1 MVLDY
6 REKKPVSKNR
16 PRKQP
21 AGIFFFS
28 IFVAVI
34 IAYTLGLVTGW
45 MVFRPSK
52 RNVADNPNMATELTG
67 KDAGTQPNAKTPAAV
82 NNEPVKE
89 PTLTFY
95 ETLPKGSR
103 ELIGSGLNLPKSPEA
118 PVSAPR
124 PPQKQAAV
132 PKEAVSA
139 DSAQKTKETAK
150 SQEKANET
158 PKVKEQSSP
167 KETAIPKETATPK
180 EAPAKE
186 DAGKGK
192 FVVQVASYQVK
203 EEAEELRAKL
213 KASGIPAYIVES
225 RIAGKGTFFRVRAG
239 KHLEQKAAQ
248 ELAEK
253 TGKGAILIPE

>member
-6 REKKPVSKNR
+6 RERKPVSKNR

-52 RNVADNPNMATELTG
+52 KNVADNPNIATELTG
-67 KDAGTQPNAKTPAAV
+67 KDGGAQPNAKAPAAV

-124 PPQKQAAV
+124 PPQKQATV
-132 PKEAVSA
+132 PKEPVSA
-139 DSAQKTKETAK
+139 ESAQKVKETAK
-150 SQEKANET
+150 PQEKANET
-158 PKVKEQSSP
+158 PKAKEPVTVSP
-167 KETAIPKETATPK
+167 KDTAAPK

-186 DAGKGK
+186 DAGKGR

-203 EEAEELRAKL
+203 EEAEELRDKL
-213 KASGIPAYIVES
+213 KSSGIPAYIIES

-248 ELAEK
+248 ALAEK
-253 TGKGAILIPE
+253 SGKGAILIPE